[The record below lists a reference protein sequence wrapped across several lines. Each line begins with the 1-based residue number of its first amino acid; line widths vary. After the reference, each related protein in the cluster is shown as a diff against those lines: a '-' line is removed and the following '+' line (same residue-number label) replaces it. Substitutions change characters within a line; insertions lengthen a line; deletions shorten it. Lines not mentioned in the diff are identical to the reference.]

1 MSTKATKEAVAICVQ
16 ARMPA
21 LVWGG
26 PGTGKTTF
34 IGQLGKYLG
43 EEVETIIA
51 SIREPSDF
59 GGLPVISNGG
69 GVRLEPPVW
78 AHRLAE
84 RGRGILFIDE
94 INTAPPAVQ
103 AALLRVI
110 QEGAAGDI
118 VLPKAVA
125 RIAAANPTDIAAGG
139 WELAAPLAN
148 RFIHF
153 DWPRNTAAWIDGM
166 IEGFDSDFRPP
177 ILPKDWEDQIPAMQS
192 LVASYIQHRTDM
204 LYIFPDS
211 EERSGRA
218 WPSPRTWDYA
228 ATLLAA
234 CRAAGGTVEHEIL
247 LLAGAVGDAP
257 AGEFQIWLNEL
268 DLPNPEDL
276 LSKPSSFKGMV
287 KGKLGRSDKMFA
299 CLSSVTTAVLN
310 DLTDDRW
317 KAAWQILATAASES
331 KTPDV
336 AAFAAKALAKRLSP
350 ELTMP
355 TAELKEFLPILR
367 EAGLLTDLNE

>member
-1 MSTKATKEAVAICVQ
+1 LSTKATKEAVAICVQ
-16 ARMPA
+16 ANMPA
-21 LVWGG
+21 LIWGG

-34 IGQLGKYLG
+34 INSLGGYLG
-43 EEVETIIA
+43 LEVETIIA

-59 GGLPVISNGG
+59 GGLPVISQGG

-84 RGRGILFIDE
+84 KGEGILFIDE

-110 QEGAAGDI
+110 QEGAAGD
-118 VLPKAVA
+118 VKLPDRVS

-139 WELAAPLAN
+139 WTLEAPLAN

-153 DWPRNTAAWIDGM
+153 EWHRNTAAWIDGM
-166 IEGFDSDFRPP
+166 IAGFDSDFHPP
-177 ILPKDWEDQIPAMQS
+177 ILPKDWKDQIPAMQS

-204 LYIFPDS
+204 LYIFPES
-211 EERSGRA
+211 EEASGRA

-234 CRAAGGTVEHEIL
+234 CRAAGGTIEHEIL
-247 LLAGAVGDAP
+247 LLSGAVGDAP
-257 AGEFQIWLNEL
+257 AGEFQIWLNEM

-276 LSKPSSFKGMV
+276 LAKPSSFKV
-287 KGKLGRSDKMFA
+287 LDRSDKMFA
-299 CLSSVTTAVLN
+299 VLSSVTTAVLN
-310 DLTDDRW
+310 DLTNERW
-317 KAAWQILATAASES
+317 KAAWQILAKAAKDS

-350 ELTMP
+350 ELDMP
-355 TAELKEFLPILR
+355 TAELKSFLPILR